1 MSALS
6 ESKIV
11 WSVWR
16 GEFHVPA
23 WVQAF
28 FSFLILFKNKPLW
41 IMSPPLTSVIDFAR
55 LMVRKSTGE
64 IWGRLLD

>member
-1 MSALS
+1 MKVRL
-6 ESKIV
+6 

-28 FSFLILFKNKPLW
+28 FFLFLFKNKPLQ
-41 IMSPPLTSVIDFAR
+41 IVSPPLSSVIDFAR

>member
-28 FSFLILFKNKPLW
+28 FLFLFKNKPL
-41 IMSPPLTSVIDFAR
+41 
-55 LMVRKSTGE
+55 
-64 IWGRLLD
+64 